1 MGLAT
6 ELADYLSG
14 LTVTQGRLT
23 GQPFPV
29 FPWQRRFISGAFADG
44 VGDASLIPNPPKGR
58 GYADRGRDEG
68 RDNWMV
74 QL

>member
-23 GQPFPV
+23 GQPF
-29 FPWQRRFISGAFADG
+29 RCSLGNG
-44 VGDASLIPNPPKGR
+44 VSLVELSQTALETP
-58 GYADRGRDEG
+58 A
-68 RDNWMV
+68 
-74 QL
+74 